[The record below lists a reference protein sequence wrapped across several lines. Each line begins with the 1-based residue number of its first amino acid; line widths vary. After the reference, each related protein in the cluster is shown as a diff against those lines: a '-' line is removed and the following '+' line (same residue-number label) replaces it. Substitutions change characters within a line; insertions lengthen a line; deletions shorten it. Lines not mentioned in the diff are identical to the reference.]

1 MNDALDRYREE
12 RRTQMHADVTR
23 ALRDLDRAGKPINMS
38 RVASEAGV
46 SRQWLYDSPFRD
58 EIERLRQRPTRDA
71 LKARPIGEAS
81 SEASLRA
88 QNEALR
94 QRLKE
99 VREENAELR
108 EELARALGL
117 LRASPRRRY

>member
-1 MNDALDRYREE
+1 MNDALNRYREE

-38 RVASEAGV
+38 RVAAEAGV

-58 EIERLRQRPTRDA
+58 EIERLRQRPTRNA
-71 LKARPIGEAS
+71 PKVRPIGEAA

-94 QRLKE
+94 QRLRE
-99 VREENAELR
+99 VREENAGLR
-108 EELARALGL
+108 QELARALGL
-117 LRASPRRRY
+117 LRDSPRRR

>member
-12 RRTQMHADVTR
+12 RRTQMHTDVTR

-38 RVASEAGV
+38 RVAAAAGV

-58 EIERLRQRPTRDA
+58 EIERLRQRPPHNA
-71 LKARPIGEAS
+71 PKVRPISEAS
-81 SEASLRA
+81 SNASLRT

-94 QRLKE
+94 QRLNE
-99 VREENAELR
+99 VREENAGLR
-108 EELARALGL
+108 KELARALGM
-117 LRASPRRRY
+117 LRDSPKRR